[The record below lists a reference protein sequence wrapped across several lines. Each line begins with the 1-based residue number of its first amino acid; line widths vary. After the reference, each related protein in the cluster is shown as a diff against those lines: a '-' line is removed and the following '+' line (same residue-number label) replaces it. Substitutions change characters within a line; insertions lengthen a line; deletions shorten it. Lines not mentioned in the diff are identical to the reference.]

1 MPHLPATWRERQE
14 ADQERK
20 AERVL
25 HDPRFHR
32 VRTRT
37 ARRALTVVTA
47 LLCAAILPAFV
58 LAGGTLGILTTA
70 AAAAGWGLLRLSI
83 RTVADLPDRFL
94 DERQQA
100 LRNRAYVSSYR
111 ILGSIVGGLAT
122 IGLIAFVIVSEND
135 SATVT
140 TTWDQGIGA
149 VLSLTLLISLL
160 PTMVIAWCDPGEQ
173 LADLAA

>member
-25 HDPRFHR
+25 HDPRFHWL
-32 VRTRT
+32 RTRT
-37 ARRALTVVTA
+37 ARRILTVLTA
-47 LLCAAILPAFV
+47 LLCAGVVPAFA
-58 LAGGTLGILTTA
+58 LAGSALGILTTV
-70 AAAAGWGLLRLSI
+70 AAAAGWGLLRVSI

-100 LRNRAYVSSYR
+100 LRNRAYFSSYG

-122 IGLIAFVIVSEND
+122 IGLIAFVIMSEND
-135 SATVT
+135 TATVT
-140 TTWDQGIGA
+140 TTWDQALGV
-149 VLSLTLLISLL
+149 VLSLTLFISLL
-160 PTMVIAWCDPGEQ
+160 PTMVIAWCDPGEEHVDVV
-173 LADLAA
+173 A